1 MLCEWPVGGCTMN
14 EDWEQ
19 VTPFLHDMQHCAEED
34 YFNPQEVSE
43 TLKAPERFEKKK
55 NFYYPSAT
63 VAHWHCRQ
71 PLSSTRSLKDIKT

>member
-55 NFYYPSAT
+55 KLLLPFRDCGPLALPSA
-63 VAHWHCRQ
+63 AFEHEI
-71 PLSSTRSLKDIKT
+71 IKRY